1 MINVTVDPP
10 PGRPGYEDTIE
21 SLVTATRDLASSPL
35 KVMWEATQRASL
47 RVTIDG
53 CVK

>member
-1 MINVTVDPP
+1 M
-10 PGRPGYEDTIE
+10 GYEDTIE
-21 SLVTATRDLASSPL
+21 SLVTKTRDLVSSQL
-35 KVMWEATQRASL
+35 KVMWEIAQRASL